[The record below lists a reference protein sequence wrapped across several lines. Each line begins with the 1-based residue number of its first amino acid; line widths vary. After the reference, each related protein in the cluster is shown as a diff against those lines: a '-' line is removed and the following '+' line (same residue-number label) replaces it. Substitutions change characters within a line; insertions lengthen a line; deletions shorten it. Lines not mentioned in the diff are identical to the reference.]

1 MYDPATALKGTSAV
15 AEALPDNPAVQALAS
30 LATDAKFDR
39 GELTITQ
46 DRDEVR
52 LALTDDGQGFDPA
65 ALGER
70 QRRGHMGLLLVEQR
84 VQDAG
89 GTLQV
94 TSTVGRG
101 TKVVMRLPLA
111 GPGVSGP
118 LAR

>member
-1 MYDPATALKGTSAV
+1 
-15 AEALPDNPAVQALAS
+15 
-30 LATDAKFDR
+30 
-39 GELTITQ
+39 
-46 DRDEVR
+46 
-52 LALTDDGQGFDPA
+52 
-65 ALGER
+65 
-70 QRRGHMGLLLVEQR
+70 MGLLLVEQR

>member
-1 MYDPATALKGTSAV
+1 MWCPRRLYASHIGRSAEYV
-15 AEALPDNPAVQALAS
+15 NN
-30 LATDAKFDR
+30 
-39 GELTITQ
+39 
-46 DRDEVR
+46 
-52 LALTDDGQGFDPA
+52 
-65 ALGER
+65 
-70 QRRGHMGLLLVEQR
+70 GLLLVEQR